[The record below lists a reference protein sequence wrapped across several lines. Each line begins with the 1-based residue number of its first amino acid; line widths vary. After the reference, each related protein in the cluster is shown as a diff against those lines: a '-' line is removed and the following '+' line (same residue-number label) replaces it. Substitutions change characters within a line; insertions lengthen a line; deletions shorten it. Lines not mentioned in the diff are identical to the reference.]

1 MITDIDNKDF
11 YLCVGSSIS
20 ISERRDNSKSD
31 TTWNVLWILV
41 KLTSP
46 GPVWIMQKYILKK
59 LSFHYIYKVDFK
71 KRLEN
76 ISREMYNFLP
86 KVASFYTAYSDI
98 FPRPK
103 NVFPQRKHS
112 TSRAIGASPRIPF
125 NNGREPTKTTR
136 LCKSRLVA
144 RFRALN
150 MLP

>member
-41 KLTSP
+41 KLTSH

-86 KVASFYTAYSDI
+86 KVASFYTACTVTFFRVQKTFFHSENTRHRELSAHLLAFHSI
-98 FPRPK
+98 TGANR
-103 NVFPQRKHS
+103 RKQLDYVNLDL
-112 TSRAIGASPRIPF
+112 SRDL
-125 NNGREPTKTTR
+125 E
-136 LCKSRLVA
+136 L
-144 RFRALN
+144 
-150 MLP
+150 